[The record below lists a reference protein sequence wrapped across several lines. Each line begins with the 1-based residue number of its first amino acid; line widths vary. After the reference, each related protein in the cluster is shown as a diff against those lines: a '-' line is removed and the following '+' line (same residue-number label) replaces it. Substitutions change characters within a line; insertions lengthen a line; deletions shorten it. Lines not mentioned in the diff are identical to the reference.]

1 MPLPSFLQRKA
12 PPPAPPKA
20 QRGTEES
27 AQAARV
33 RARRRLIG
41 SAVLL
46 AIAVVVFPLLFESKP
61 RPLPMDTPLLVKPVE
76 VLPATAATAAAA
88 KPGAVQKI
96 EKLPAAGQANGPVA
110 QVAPAVATASAPA
123 VAAPAEPA
131 PVPAPAAAPAPP
143 PASSPSPL
151 PKAPQKTEA
160 AATPA
165 SPPAPSPS
173 ASASDPKAAARFVVQ
188 VGAFADA
195 NAAREVRQAVEKL
208 GLKTY
213 TQVIEAEGGKRTRV
227 RVGPFASREEAA
239 KVLARLKGASL
250 PGAVLAL

>member
-20 QRGTEES
+20 QQGSEES
-27 AQAARV
+27 PQAARV

-46 AIAVVVFPLLFESKP
+46 AISVVVFPLLFESKP
-61 RPLPMDTPLLVKPVE
+61 RPMPMDTPLIVKPVE
-76 VLPATAATAAAA
+76 VLPATGTPVGAA

-96 EKLPAAGQANGPVA
+96 EKLPSAGPVNA
-110 QVAPAVATASAPA
+110 PAAPVAPAVATASAPA
-123 VAAPAEPA
+123 VAAPA
-131 PVPAPAAAPAPP
+131 APAPTAAP
-143 PASSPSPL
+143 PTATSATSSTAASTSPSPG
-151 PKAPQKTEA
+151 
-160 AATPA
+160 PA
-165 SPPAPSPS
+165 V
-173 ASASDPKAAARFVVQ
+173 SASDPKATARFVVQ

-208 GLKTY
+208 GMKTY
-213 TQVIEAEGGKRTRV
+213 TQVIEVEGGKRIRV